1 MSRSTTH
8 KAASNHVARNRVKR
22 FLLYLILIIGSLV
35 MFYPML
41 FGILA
46 SFSTMRDYFSPP
58 YWIPIPRHFSLENYK
73 FVFTSPVL
81 SAEGGITMGRFVAN
95 TVLRILWY
103 IVVPGSIAILA
114 GYVFARIDFRGRETV
129 FLILLGSMM
138 IPGIIYLIPTFV
150 MLARFPLAGG
160 NNWLGQ
166 GGTGFINRWGALLIP
181 GMVNVYYIFLLRQTF
196 FSIPRD
202 FEDAAQVDGAN
213 RLQIISR
220 IYLPMVKPT
229 ITVMALGQ
237 AVGNWNDFQWP
248 LIVSVGNPK
257 LWTISL
263 ASWQVMMNGL
273 YIKGSGAFDASPGGA
288 GTKDYPFAFTIATLM
303 SLPTVLLFIFLQRYF
318 VEGMQGFAIKG

>member
-1 MSRSTTH
+1 
-8 KAASNHVARNRVKR
+8 
-22 FLLYLILIIGSLV
+22 
-35 MFYPML
+35 
-41 FGILA
+41 
-46 SFSTMRDYFSPP
+46 
-58 YWIPIPRHFSLENYK
+58 
-73 FVFTSPVL
+73 
-81 SAEGGITMGRFVAN
+81 MGRWVAN

-103 IVVPGSIAILA
+103 ILVPGTVAVLA
-114 GYVFARIDFRGRETV
+114 GYVFARLQFAGREGV
-129 FLILLGSMM
+129 FLFLLSSMM

-150 MLARFPLAGG
+150 MLARFPFAGG

-220 IYLPMVKPT
+220 IYLPMIKPT
-229 ITVMALGQ
+229 LTVMALFQ

-248 LIVSVGNPK
+248 LIVSTGNPK

-263 ASWQVMMNGL
+263 ASWQIMMTGT
-273 YIKGSGAFDASPGGA
+273 YIKGSGAFDSASSGGS
-288 GTKDYPFAFTIATLM
+288 KDYPFAFTIATLM
-303 SLPTVLLFIFLQRYF
+303 SLPTILLFIFLQRYF